1 MNEAQTRFNIYSKGG
16 RCLRRF
22 LGLAKRAK
30 LERSATLEM
39 TRKSGCQERR
49 EDKEG
54 ERLLSSMIKY

>member
-1 MNEAQTRFNIYSKGG
+1 MKRRNVFNIYSKGG

-39 TRKSGCQERR
+39 TRKERR
-49 EDKEG
+49 Q
-54 ERLLSSMIKY
+54 RRRAYALLHDIILKVTKA